1 MSAIVDTEDNVEK
14 VNTKVLEVLQNPSQN
29 AGLVTEEEREENMK
43 TAVVHADIT
52 DKIGDMSIKTKE
64 KINKDMQRFL
74 IKYISQINTF
84 AAISYETYG
93 KGALFIIS
101 KCTFTDLC
109 SEKAKSHDRMFLMV
123 WGPEKKQ
130 DNHNFVA
137 DELSYF
143 FKEYCTTLPGF
154 ISQMTKESNRFPI
167 VICCSP
173 TGTRIHPVIR
183 NFARMP
189 KGYGKSVEKHRY
201 DMVKKD
207 DIQDTKY
214 KNGFW
219 CDGCLTKLQKNF
231 YMCELVDFAYCA
243 NCYKLSQRPF
253 HEQYGLNEKGR
264 AIEYS
269 SVGQVAFIDY
279 KAMLEAGRNMY
290 FDKTVNAPLEIV
302 AVNIDRDESQP
313 LS

>member
-1 MSAIVDTEDNVEK
+1 
-14 VNTKVLEVLQNPSQN
+14 
-29 AGLVTEEEREENMK
+29 
-43 TAVVHADIT
+43 
-52 DKIGDMSIKTKE
+52 
-64 KINKDMQRFL
+64 
-74 IKYISQINTF
+74 
-84 AAISYETYG
+84 
-93 KGALFIIS
+93 
-101 KCTFTDLC
+101 
-109 SEKAKSHDRMFLMV
+109 MV

-207 DIQDTKY
+207 DIQNTKY
-214 KNGFW
+214 KSSLDHDKVFRTTW
-219 CDGCLTKLQKNF
+219 QFSLSARSTWRRCL
-231 YMCELVDFAYCA
+231 
-243 NCYKLSQRPF
+243 
-253 HEQYGLNEKGR
+253 
-264 AIEYS
+264 
-269 SVGQVAFIDY
+269 
-279 KAMLEAGRNMY
+279 
-290 FDKTVNAPLEIV
+290 
-302 AVNIDRDESQP
+302 
-313 LS
+313 